1 MLLAAMLAMALAAVA
16 PAFGQGDVGDVNEG
30 DDQFNVGDETVYSA
44 VCQNI
49 IGSFQAEAA
58 AGAGGAARQGGLGF
72 TFAVGGD
79 NAAAAAEIAQEQ
91 NVSVGQVNEC
101 LNAFHA
107 SASATTAAHVQYGG
121 GGGGGGGSASA
132 SATSSATA
140 PPATGGPVPSSALAL
155 GAGALVVGGGL
166 LARRIVR

>member
-1 MLLAAMLAMALAAVA
+1 MLLAAMLAMVLAAAAPALA
-16 PAFGQGDVGDVNEG
+16 QGDIGDVNLG

-49 IGSFQAEAA
+49 LGSFNATVAQYATADA
-58 AGAGGAARQGGLGF
+58 
-72 TFAVGGD
+72 TAVGGD
-79 NAAAAAEIAQEQ
+79 NAVAAAEIAQEQ
-91 NVSVGQVNEC
+91 NVSVSQVNEC

-107 SASATTAAHVQYGG
+107 SVSATTAAHVQYGG

-140 PPATGGPVPSSALAL
+140 LPATGGMVPSSALAL
-155 GAGALVVGGGL
+155 GAGALLVGGGL

>member
-1 MLLAAMLAMALAAVA
+1 MLVAAMLAMVLAAAAPALA
-16 PAFGQGDVGDVNEG
+16 QGDIGDVNEG

-49 IGSFQAEAA
+49 IGSFQASAGQGAA
-58 AGAGGAARQGGLGF
+58 AVAGASA
-72 TFAVGGD
+72 GD
-79 NAAAAAEIAQEQ
+79 NAVAAAEIAQAQ
-91 NVSVGQVNEC
+91 DVSVSQVNEC
-101 LNAFHA
+101 LNAFFA

-132 SATSSATA
+132 TA
-140 PPATGGPVPSSALAL
+140 LPATGGMVPSSALAL
-155 GAGALVVGGGL
+155 GAGVLLVGGGL